1 MLTMTRQIYLD
12 NAATTKV
19 DKDVL
24 KAMLPYFTEKYGN
37 ASSLHE
43 FGREAKKAL
52 EDSRRAIAESINAKP
67 EEIIFTSGGTESD
80 NLSIMGLAL
89 AYPEKRHIIT
99 SKIEHP
105 AILETCEEMQK
116 LGYKVD
122 YIGVGKDGIVNPS
135 DIDKAIQPGTL
146 VVSIMHVNNEIGT
159 IQPIEE
165 IAGICRKHNVF
176 FHTDA
181 VQSLG
186 KLEIDVRKQ
195 NIGLLSA
202 SAHKIN
208 GPKGVGFLY
217 VRNGI
222 KIKPIIN
229 GGGHENGKRSG
240 TENVAGIVGMA
251 RAVEMANE
259 KIMKNQKNIKKI
271 RNMLLN
277 EILKIRGARLNG
289 SREKRIYSNIN
300 VSFDGIE
307 GESLLMLLDK
317 AGIAVSTGSACSSQ
331 KLEPSHVL
339 KAIGL
344 SDMESHGSIRITL
357 SHENTQDEMGC
368 ILNNIKH
375 SVERLR
381 EISGNIKI

>member
-1 MLTMTRQIYLD
+1 MRKVIYLD

-37 ASSLHE
+37 ASSLHSE
-43 FGREAKKAL
+43 GQKAKKAM
-52 EDSRRAIAESINAKP
+52 EDSRMVIAESINAKP
-67 EEIIFTSGGTESD
+67 EEITFTSGGTESD
-80 NLSIMGLAL
+80 NLAIKGLAL

-99 SKIEHP
+99 SEIEHP
-105 AILETCEEMQK
+105 AVLETCEEMQK
-116 LGYKVD
+116 QGYKVS
-122 YIGVGKDGIVNPS
+122 YIGVDKEGIINPN
-135 DIDKAIQPGTL
+135 DIEKAIQHDTL
-146 VVSIMHVNNEIGT
+146 VVSVMHVNNEVGA
-159 IQPIEE
+159 IQPIEN
-165 IAGICRKHNVF
+165 IAALCRKHNVF

-181 VQSLG
+181 VQSLS
-186 KLEIDVRKQ
+186 KLEIDVKKQ
-195 NIGLLSA
+195 NIDLLSA

-229 GGGHENGKRSG
+229 GGGHEFGKRSG

-251 RAVEMANE
+251 KAVELANAV
-259 KIMKNQKNIKKI
+259 KNQKSIKKI
-271 RNMLLN
+271 RDALLN
-277 EILKIRGARLNG
+277 NILRIKGARLNG
-289 SREKRIYSNIN
+289 SREKRIYNNIN

-357 SHENTQDEMGC
+357 SNENTQDEMSC
-368 ILNNIKH
+368 TLNNIKH

-381 EISGNIKI
+381 EISGSIKI

>member
-1 MLTMTRQIYLD
+1 MRKVIYLD

-135 DIDKAIQPGTL
+135 DIGRAIQPGTL

-229 GGGHENGKRSG
+229 GGGHEHGKRSG

-251 RAVEMANE
+251 KAVEMANE

-271 RNMLLN
+271 RDMLLN

-317 AGIAVSTGSACSSQ
+317 EGIAVSTGSACSSQ

-357 SHENTQDEMGC
+357 SHKNTQDEMGC
-368 ILNNIKH
+368 ALNNIKH

>member
-1 MLTMTRQIYLD
+1 MRKVIYLD

-24 KAMLPYFTEKYGN
+24 KAMLPYFTENYGN
-37 ASSLHE
+37 ASSLHSE
-43 FGREAKKAL
+43 GQKAKKAM
-52 EDSRRAIAESINAKP
+52 EEARKTIAESINAKP

-80 NLSIMGLAL
+80 NLAIKGLAL

-99 SKIEHP
+99 SEIEHP

-116 LGYKVD
+116 RGYKVS
-122 YIGVGKDGIVNPS
+122 YIGVDKEGIINPN
-135 DIDKAIQPGTL
+135 DIEKAIQQDTL
-146 VVSIMHVNNEIGT
+146 VVSVMHVNNEVGT
-159 IQPIEE
+159 IQPIEN
-165 IAGICRKHNVF
+165 IASLCRKHNIF

-186 KLEIDVRKQ
+186 KLEIDVKKQ
-195 NIGLLSA
+195 NIDLLSA

-229 GGGHENGKRSG
+229 GGGHEFGKRSG
-240 TENVAGIVGMA
+240 TENVAGIAGFA
-251 RAVEMANE
+251 KAVEMANE
-259 KIMKNQKNIKKI
+259 KIIKNQKRIKKM
-271 RNMLLN
+271 RDMLLN
-277 EILKIRGARLNG
+277 EILKIKGARLNG
-289 SREKRIYSNIN
+289 SKEKRVYNNIN

-357 SHENTQDEMGC
+357 SNENTQDEMSC
-368 ILNNIKH
+368 TLNNIKH

-381 EISGNIKI
+381 EISGSIKI